1 MELEDALV
9 DSIKLILEFTLAFS
23 VSRLVERMILTCLK
37 AFWDRVVLYTWGVM
51 AR

>member
-1 MELEDALV
+1 M

-23 VSRLVERMILTCLK
+23 VSRLVERMFLTCAK
-37 AFWDRVVLYTWGVM
+37 AFWNRVVLWGWAVI

>member
-23 VSRLVERMILTCLK
+23 VSRLVERMIIACAK
-37 AFWDRVVLYTWGVM
+37 AFWDRVVLWGWAVI